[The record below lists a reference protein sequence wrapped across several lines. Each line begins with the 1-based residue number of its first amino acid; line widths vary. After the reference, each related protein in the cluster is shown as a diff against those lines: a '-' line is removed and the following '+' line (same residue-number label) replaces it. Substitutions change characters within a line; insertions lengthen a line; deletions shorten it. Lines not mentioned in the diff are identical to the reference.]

1 MFLKVFIRSL
11 LVWIYGIASMIFFSI
26 SAVIVT
32 LFDKSGNSAHICAR
46 LWAKGILLLSGIK
59 LDIKGL
65 EYLDQNHPQILASN
79 HVGTFDFFVYL
90 AYLPIQFRWVVKKEL
105 FRVPFMGLAMRQAG
119 YIPIDR
125 EHTRQALKDLKKAAS
140 HLKIGN
146 SVVIFPEG
154 TRSKTGELGPFRRG
168 SLLLAT
174 LSGNPIVPI
183 SIKGTFSILKKRSFL
198 IYPGPIRVTIHSPIP
213 VSKLSGKEQK
223 ELTQKVRQIIASDL
237 ESP

>member
-1 MFLKVFIRSL
+1 
-11 LVWIYGIASMIFFSI
+11 MIFFSI
-26 SAVIVT
+26 LAAIVT
-32 LFDKSGNSAHICAR
+32 LFDKSGNNAHICAR
-46 LWAKGILLLSGIK
+46 LWAKGILILSGIE

-65 EYLDQNHPQILASN
+65 ENLDRNHPQILASN

-105 FRVPFMGLAMRQAG
+105 FRVPFMGMAMRQAG

-125 EHTRQALKDLKKAAS
+125 ENTRQALKDLKNAALQ
-140 HLKIGN
+140 LKTGS

-174 LSGNPIVPI
+174 FSGNPIVPV
-183 SIKGTFSILKKRSFL
+183 SIKGTFSILKKRGFL
-198 IYPGPIRVTIHSPIP
+198 IYPGPIRVMIHPPIP
-213 VSKLSGKEQK
+213 VSQLSAKEQK
-223 ELTQKVRQIIASDL
+223 ALTEKVRQVIANDL
-237 ESP
+237 ESS